1 MSTRERILTTA
12 LESFGTTGV
21 DGTSLDALARELDL
35 AKQSILYHFNSKQI
49 LFQAVVDEAANVFIA
64 ELDSEVERVDPG
76 DVLAQVEGAVRVVF
90 RLALQRPA
98 LLGLLREASRPG
110 SSVAVQLTGRLADHI
125 DAAQRSLEV
134 ALEDGRVAGSN
145 ARLLLFSLYSTIM
158 GVATEVEVMRAM
170 GVEPSL
176 RTLAER
182 RTELLRFLTAALSPQ
197 SNAARSAQSNAAR
210 SAQSD
215 SSMATKGIAIS

>member
-1 MSTRERILTTA
+1 MRLVDTRQRILSTA

-21 DGTSLDALARELDL
+21 DGTSLDALARELGL

-49 LFQAVVDEAANVFIA
+49 LFQAVVDRAADVFIS
-64 ELDSEVERVDPG
+64 ELDAEVEPLPRD
-76 DVLAQVEGAVRVVF
+76 DVFAQVEGAVRVVF

-110 SSVAVQLTGRLADHI
+110 SSVAVQLSGRLSIHI
-125 DAAQRSLEV
+125 DAAQRSLDQ
-134 ALEDGRVAGSN
+134 ALVEGRVAGSN

-176 RTLAER
+176 RSLAER
-182 RTELLRFLTAALSPQ
+182 RRELLRFLRAALDPSPEPA
-197 SNAARSAQSNAAR
+197 SKSLGSLA
-210 SAQSD
+210 
-215 SSMATKGIAIS
+215 